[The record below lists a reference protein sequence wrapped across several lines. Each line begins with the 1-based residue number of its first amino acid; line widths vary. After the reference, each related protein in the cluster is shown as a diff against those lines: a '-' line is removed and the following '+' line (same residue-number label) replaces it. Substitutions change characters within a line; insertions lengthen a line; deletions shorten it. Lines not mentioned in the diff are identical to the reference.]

1 MARFGI
7 THAVTWIFLL
17 LGKAVIAGG
26 ATFVGYLCVEYWLQD
41 QVDLNNSFVPLVI
54 FFIVCYV
61 IATVFLSIYSMGADT
76 ILQCFLLDEELNK
89 GSGGANAR
97 PPAMKGLVKELKRK

>member
-1 MARFGI
+1 MWLALVLLMQSLGSSFCSARLSLQ
-7 THAVTWIFLL
+7 AVLHLWDICAWSTGSRI
-17 LGKAVIAGG
+17 
-26 ATFVGYLCVEYWLQD
+26 
-41 QVDLNNSFVPLVI
+41 
-54 FFIVCYV
+54 

>member
-1 MARFGI
+1 M
-7 THAVTWIFLL
+7 
-17 LGKAVIAGG
+17 IAGG
-26 ATFVGYLCVEYWLQD
+26 ATFVGYLCVEYWLED
-41 QVDLNNSFVPLVI
+41 QVDLNNSFVPLII
-54 FFIVCYV
+54 FFIVTYV

-89 GSGGANAR
+89 GAGGANAR